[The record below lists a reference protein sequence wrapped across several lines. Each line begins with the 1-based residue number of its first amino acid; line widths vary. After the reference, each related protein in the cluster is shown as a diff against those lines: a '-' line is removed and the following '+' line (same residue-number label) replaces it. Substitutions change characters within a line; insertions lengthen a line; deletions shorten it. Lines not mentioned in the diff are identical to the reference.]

1 MCSTEQNLHSGK
13 SSLTACFVQKS
24 DFQSKEQNALMI
36 RHLYKGIELP
46 LGVQEFTTILY
57 SLPLLVDEHSVPV
70 PSRAVHFLV
79 TAFVI
84 RVQAFHPSHC
94 ELLTRLPWPRP
105 PPAHRHTTGSL
116 CVLSPFS
123 LKPLHL

>member
-94 ELLTRLPWPRP
+94 ELLTGSRGHGRLQLTDTQQAPFVSCP
-105 PPAHRHTTGSL
+105 P
-116 CVLSPFS
+116 SP
-123 LKPLHL
+123 